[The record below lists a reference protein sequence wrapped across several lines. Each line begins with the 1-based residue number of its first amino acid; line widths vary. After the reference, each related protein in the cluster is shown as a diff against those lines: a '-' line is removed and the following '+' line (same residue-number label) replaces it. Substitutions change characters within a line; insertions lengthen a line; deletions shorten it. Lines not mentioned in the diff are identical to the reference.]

1 MKNAKK
7 PFSLMSHHKYN
18 NSFSFFFN
26 IIRSF
31 FGLGLF
37 LSFATDYMTGYG
49 KVFNEKTSTEG
60 AEYGSTEG
68 AEYAEKGKACT
79 PCGIQAN
86 P

>member
-1 MKNAKK
+1 
-7 PFSLMSHHKYN
+7 MSQHKYN
-18 NSFSFFFN
+18 NSFSFSN

-31 FGLGLF
+31 FGLGSF
-37 LSFATDYMTGYG
+37 LSFATDYTTGYG

-60 AEYGSTEG
+60 VEYGSTEGAEG